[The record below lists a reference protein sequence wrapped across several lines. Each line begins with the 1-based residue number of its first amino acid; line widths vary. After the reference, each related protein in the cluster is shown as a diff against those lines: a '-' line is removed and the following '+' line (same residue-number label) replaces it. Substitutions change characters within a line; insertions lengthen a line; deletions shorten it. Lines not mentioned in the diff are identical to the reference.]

1 MWKPL
6 AQIFRMSQ
14 HKHRASWC
22 MHLRLTRMCA
32 FPFPNNLHGTV
43 KGCVSFESFYL
54 HCICLRGIMGC
65 LQVFPPLSMEKGCK
79 NHRETLYSSKGKIVY
94 EVGKPCNIYRLWGN
108 PIVIISLQIKAFKRH
123 ATFYSTMQIIRKLK
137 CAHTCKT
144 QVHAPRCTV
153 FVLRN
158 SEDLSQRFPH

>member
-14 HKHRASWC
+14 HKHHASWC
-22 MHLRLTRMCA
+22 MHLCLTRVRA

-43 KGCVSFESFYL
+43 EGCVSFESFYL
-54 HCICLRGIMGC
+54 HCKCLRGIMGC
-65 LQVFPPLSMEKGCK
+65 LQVFPPISMKKGCK

-108 PIVIISLQIKAFKRH
+108 PIVIIGKTYRH
-123 ATFYSTMQIIRKLK
+123 
-137 CAHTCKT
+137 
-144 QVHAPRCTV
+144 
-153 FVLRN
+153 FVLPRKHFGVDQSFQKTRN
-158 SEDLSQRFPH
+158 LLQYHASYQETEMRAHV